1 MARPRKVSDDEVF
14 AAVHR
19 AMNRLPPWEFTLA
32 EIAREAGLT
41 AGALVQ
47 RFGSK
52 RDLLLKLM
60 GAWSGGTRGMFDQ
73 IRRENPSP
81 LGAARVWAECFA
93 QMGESPGGM
102 AHHLAWLQ
110 QDMADPDFRKHV
122 EAQGRES
129 TAILAEWFRDA
140 VAAGE
145 LKREADPD
153 ALARAFQALLSGSL
167 IAWGFMREGSAKDW
181 VLRDVETLLGPWKM

>member
-1 MARPRKVSDDEVF
+1 MAVYRT
-14 AAVHR
+14 
-19 AMNRLPPWEFTLA
+19 MNRLPPWEFTLG

-60 GAWSGGTRGMFDQ
+60 GAWSGGTRGMLEEL
-73 IRRENPSP
+73 RKAHASP
-81 LGAARVWAECFA
+81 LAAVRAWADHFS

-110 QDMADPDFRKHV
+110 QDMADPDFRQHV
-122 EAQGRES
+122 ENQGRET
-129 TAILAEWFRDA
+129 TAVLKGWFKEAIEKGELTRDA
-140 VAAGE
+140 NPLG
-145 LKREADPD
+145 
-153 ALARAFQALLSGSL
+153 LARAFQALISGSL
-167 IAWGFMREGSAKDW
+167 IAWGFAREGTAKAYVRRDLE
-181 VLRDVETLLGPWKM
+181 VLLKPYVG